1 MTLYF
6 ILAHDS
12 NEELVCSATSWRCR
26 PVGIGA
32 NMVRSTDTTAAQ
44 SAAPIAPIAPI
55 AAHTCYLKV
64 ILLVLILPP
73 CGDRSQHGEERRHH
87 HCPFWLPTS
96 KHAGVLPMGI
106 GTNIARSI
114 DRQTHTS
121 DHSGAFS
128 PHIRRERIIRRRKQ
142 RIIEKM

>member
-1 MTLYF
+1 M
-6 ILAHDS
+6 
-12 NEELVCSATSWRCR
+12 CSATSWRCR

-44 SAAPIAPIAPI
+44 LAALIAAH
-55 AAHTCYLKV
+55 AAHTCYLLAN
-64 ILLVLILPP
+64 LLVLILPP